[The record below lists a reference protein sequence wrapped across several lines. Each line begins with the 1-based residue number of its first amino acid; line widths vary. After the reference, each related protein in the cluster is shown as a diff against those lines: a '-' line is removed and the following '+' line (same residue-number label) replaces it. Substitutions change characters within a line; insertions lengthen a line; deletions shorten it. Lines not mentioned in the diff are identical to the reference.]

1 MARCPRLELHDDSR
15 TSSPPEVLPA
25 KLGARFE
32 FLTPENPSVQ
42 ASSSSSLSRVGAN
55 REAAVQAQI
64 ADVCEEAGLDGLTDD
79 LVMSY
84 QRDDGSYAT
93 VTRSVPLEAIVEA
106 PTLRLKP
113 AKSKRGRK

>member
-1 MARCPRLELHDDSR
+1 MNSYSRKSQCTGELFFSCWGRRALVCLKQAVYISLGDCDS
-15 TSSPPEVLPA
+15 
-25 KLGARFE
+25 LGD
-32 FLTPENPSVQ
+32 
-42 ASSSSSLSRVGAN
+42 
-55 REAAVQAQI
+55 VQAQI

-113 AKSKRGRK
+113 AKSKKGRR

>member
-1 MARCPRLELHDDSR
+1 MLLARERCEL
-15 TSSPPEVLPA
+15 
-25 KLGARFE
+25 
-32 FLTPENPSVQ
+32 
-42 ASSSSSLSRVGAN
+42 SSSSSRCFRGGLS
-55 REAAVQAQI
+55 AQI

-113 AKSKRGRK
+113 AKSKKGRR

>member
-1 MARCPRLELHDDSR
+1 MLLARERCEL
-15 TSSPPEVLPA
+15 
-25 KLGARFE
+25 
-32 FLTPENPSVQ
+32 
-42 ASSSSSLSRVGAN
+42 SSSSSQGS
-55 REAAVQAQI
+55 AQI

>member
-32 FLTPENPSVQ
+32 FLLPKIPVYRR
-42 ASSSSSLSRVGAN
+42 ALLPRFLVL
-55 REAAVQAQI
+55 AAG
-64 ADVCEEAGLDGLTDD
+64 DVCEIGHLDGLTDD

-113 AKSKRGRK
+113 AKSKKGRR

>member
-1 MARCPRLELHDDSR
+1 MGSR
-15 TSSPPEVLPA
+15 TVEFLLREIPAQKA
-25 KLGARFE
+25 KLF
-32 FLTPENPSVQ
+32 FL
-42 ASSSSSLSRVGAN
+42 ALS
-55 REAAVQAQI
+55 AAA
-64 ADVCEEAGLDGLTDD
+64 ALDGLTDD

-113 AKSKRGRK
+113 MLRCLATQVPSCGAL

>member
-1 MARCPRLELHDDSR
+1 MRLV
-15 TSSPPEVLPA
+15 SSTVEFLLREIPAQKA
-25 KLGARFE
+25 KLF
-32 FLTPENPSVQ
+32 FL
-42 ASSSSSLSRVGAN
+42 ALS
-55 REAAVQAQI
+55 AAA
-64 ADVCEEAGLDGLTDD
+64 ALDGLTDD

-113 AKSKRGRK
+113 AKSKKGRR

>member
-1 MARCPRLELHDDSR
+1 MLQRNRLGIR
-15 TSSPPEVLPA
+15 
-25 KLGARFE
+25 
-32 FLTPENPSVQ
+32 
-42 ASSSSSLSRVGAN
+42 RVGKF
-55 REAAVQAQI
+55 RT
-64 ADVCEEAGLDGLTDD
+64 DVCEEAGLDGLTDD

-113 AKSKRGRK
+113 AKSKKGRR

>member
-1 MARCPRLELHDDSR
+1 MPCRRDALLAAW
-15 TSSPPEVLPA
+15 LP
-25 KLGARFE
+25 GTE
-32 FLTPENPSVQ
+32 
-42 ASSSSSLSRVGAN
+42 G
-55 REAAVQAQI
+55 
-64 ADVCEEAGLDGLTDD
+64 DGLTDD

-113 AKSKRGRK
+113 AKSKKGRR

>member
-1 MARCPRLELHDDSR
+1 MLTNRLGIH
-15 TSSPPEVLPA
+15 SSVGNCRIRN
-25 KLGARFE
+25 KWRGARHCTTHHAPPPTRGPAGQAWKDESYCLKILPKYAGELF
-32 FLTPENPSVQ
+32 FLAFSCWRR
-42 ASSSSSLSRVGAN
+42 A
-55 REAAVQAQI
+55 
-64 ADVCEEAGLDGLTDD
+64 LTDD

-113 AKSKRGRK
+113 AKSKKGRR

>member
-1 MARCPRLELHDDSR
+1 MQLSGGRRQRTKLHIELAPGEKQAVYISLGDCDS
-15 TSSPPEVLPA
+15 
-25 KLGARFE
+25 LGD
-32 FLTPENPSVQ
+32 
-42 ASSSSSLSRVGAN
+42 
-55 REAAVQAQI
+55 VQAQI

-113 AKSKRGRK
+113 AKSKKGRR

>member
-42 ASSSSSLSRVGAN
+42 ASSSSSLSRVGG
-55 REAAVQAQI
+55 RR
-64 ADVCEEAGLDGLTDD
+64 LTDD

-113 AKSKRGRK
+113 AKSKKGRR

>member
-1 MARCPRLELHDDSR
+1 MRLTAL
-15 TSSPPEVLPA
+15 
-25 KLGARFE
+25 
-32 FLTPENPSVQ
+32 
-42 ASSSSSLSRVGAN
+42 
-55 REAAVQAQI
+55 
-64 ADVCEEAGLDGLTDD
+64 GLDGLTDD

-113 AKSKRGRK
+113 AKSKKGRR

>member
-1 MARCPRLELHDDSR
+1 MKIRG
-15 TSSPPEVLPA
+15 A
-25 KLGARFE
+25 KLF
-32 FLTPENPSVQ
+32 FLALS
-42 ASSSSSLSRVGAN
+42 ACGGLSLGDCDSLGD
-55 REAAVQAQI
+55 VQAQI

-113 AKSKRGRK
+113 AKSKKGRR

>member
-1 MARCPRLELHDDSR
+1 MC
-15 TSSPPEVLPA
+15 
-25 KLGARFE
+25 
-32 FLTPENPSVQ
+32 
-42 ASSSSSLSRVGAN
+42 ASSALLPPL
-55 REAAVQAQI
+55 AA
-64 ADVCEEAGLDGLTDD
+64 CCGGLTDD

-113 AKSKRGRK
+113 AKSKKGRR